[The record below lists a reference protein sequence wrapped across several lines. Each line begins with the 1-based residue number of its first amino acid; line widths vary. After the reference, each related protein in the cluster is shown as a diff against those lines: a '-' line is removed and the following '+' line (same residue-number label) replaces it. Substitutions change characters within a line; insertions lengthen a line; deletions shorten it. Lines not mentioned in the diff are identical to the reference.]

1 MSLYFFY
8 GEDIFNMEVVSNF
21 QKLKG
26 FGSEQLSYTCCLF
39 NRLSYKTVFMLKRH
53 ILQWDSLVYFNYEYV
68 CCGILKW
75 FKISYFKDYVL
86 KSPSI
91 VTCLFQHSPHSFFCS
106 VCSML
111 NYFWLK
117 TNQIWYK
124 VQIYWLIVL
133 VWVFPLPNLGTRI

>member
-1 MSLYFFY
+1 MERTFLIWRLSLTFRNWKAL
-8 GEDIFNMEVVSNF
+8 GQSNF
-21 QKLKG
+21 LTPAVFLIAFHTKQFLCWKG
-26 FGSEQLSYTCCLF
+26 IFCSEIVWFTSIMNMC
-39 NRLSYKTVFMLKRH
+39 VVE
-53 ILQWDSLVYFNYEYV
+53 SLNDLRSV
-68 CCGILKW
+68 ILKIMFW
-75 FKISYFKDYVL
+75 NHHL
-86 KSPSI
+86 LSP
-91 VTCLFQHSPHSFFCS
+91 VCLFQHSPHSFFCS